1 MDIYNLRNLYDKSL
15 CITRA
20 RLVNFGNLGTKRPC
34 DVLLL
39 DFCNIRYLGLF
50 HRYKRKEEIKNKR
63 R

>member
-1 MDIYNLRNLYDKSL
+1 MDSYNLRNFYDKSL

-39 DFCNIRYLGLF
+39 GFCNIPYLDLLHG
-50 HRYKRKEEIKNKR
+50 YKKKEEIR